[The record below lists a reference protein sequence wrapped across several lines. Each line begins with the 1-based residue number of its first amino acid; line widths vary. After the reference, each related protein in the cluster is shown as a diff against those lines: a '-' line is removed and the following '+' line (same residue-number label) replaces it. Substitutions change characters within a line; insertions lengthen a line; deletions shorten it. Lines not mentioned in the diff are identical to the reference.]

1 MSEKRFLSADIATME
16 QRYRAAFMNS
26 LSGVKSAN
34 LIGTSQDR
42 HVNENLAIISSVV
55 HIGANPPL
63 LGMIMRPH
71 TVVRDT
77 LENIQQTGV
86 YTINHVSS
94 EWTEAAHQT
103 SASYPS
109 NVSEFDAT
117 GLTSWYADDF
127 DAPFVQASPVK
138 LAMQLA
144 EIIPIKLNNTQLVI
158 GEISSVW
165 IDTNAITAEGQ
176 VNLDQLG
183 VAAITGLDTYHT
195 INPVGRYAYAKP

>member
-34 LIGTSQDR
+34 LIGTSQGR